1 MHIHSHTQVSL
12 DVQRNMKC
20 VYLGMKHACSK
31 LLSPTRRRRAKLSI
45 PAALAHPVPRAQR
58 RRHHDP
64 GPGSLCSLWK
74 RAPRPYV
81 LAAALKDG
89 ETREDVGWLSHTAL

>member
-1 MHIHSHTQVSL
+1 MRVSGHETRML
-12 DVQRNMKC
+12 HVPP
-20 VYLGMKHACSK
+20 K
-31 LLSPTRRRRAKLSI
+31 LLSPTRRRRAKLSV
-45 PAALAHPVPRAQR
+45 PGALAHPVPRAQR

-81 LAAALKDG
+81 LAAALKDE
-89 ETREDVGWLSHTAL
+89 ETREDMGWLSHTAL